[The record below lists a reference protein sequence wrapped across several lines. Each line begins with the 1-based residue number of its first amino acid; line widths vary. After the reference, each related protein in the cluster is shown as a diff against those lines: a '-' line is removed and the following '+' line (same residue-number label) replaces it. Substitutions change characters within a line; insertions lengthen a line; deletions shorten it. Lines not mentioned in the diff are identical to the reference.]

1 MKLICPI
8 FNATDF
14 YKVDHRRQYPDNTT
28 LIYSNLTAR
37 GSRVTGIDKIVNF
50 GAQFFIKRFLI
61 EAFNESFFS
70 QPKEKVVAEYK
81 RRMDTSLGADT
92 VPMDHVIALHDLGY
106 LPLEIKTLPE
116 GDLVPLQVPFL
127 TVVNTHPD
135 FFWLTNFIETLLS
148 CTIWGMVTSATV
160 AFEYRKNFEHWAK
173 VTGAPKG
180 MIPWL
185 GHSFAF
191 RGMFGLEAAAMS
203 DAGHLLSFQ
212 GTDTIPGI
220 DLLESYYNANSN
232 WQMVGGSV
240 PATEHSVG
248 SSVATSYA
256 DSDSIEEEFNE
267 VTGQWE
273 FVQFAKDVRPSK
285 NRNRQ
290 VTQSEKLFFG
300 ELLAYKRLITKVYPK
315 GIVSIVSDTFDFWA
329 VVTKIIPSL
338 KKEILSRDGKV
349 VIRPDSGDPVKI
361 IVGDP
366 EELDGTP
373 ANKGLI
379 QCLWDTFGGTTTPE
393 GYKML
398 DSHIGAIYGDS
409 ITIARQ
415 KAILEGLAAKG
426 FASSNVVL
434 GIGSYTYQYTTRDTF
449 GMAIKSTYA
458 EINGNPTPIFKQP
471 KTDSGKN
478 SHKGLMCVTGTSG
491 KYKVEQDVSWERE
504 KSPDNQ
510 LKTVFLDGKMVS
522 EVSLKQLRERIEHNL
537 LLI

>member
-37 GSRVTGIDKIVNF
+37 GSRVTGIDKVVNF

-61 EAFNESFFS
+61 EAFNDSFFS
-70 QPKEKVVAEYK
+70 QPKEKVVADYK
-81 RRMDTSLGADT
+81 RRLDTSLGSDT

-116 GDLVPLQVPFL
+116 GDLVPLQVPLL

-135 FFWLTNFIETLLS
+135 FFWLTNFIETMLS

-180 MIPWL
+180 FVPWQ
-185 GHSFAF
+185 GHSFCF
-191 RGMFGLEAAAMS
+191 RGMFGIEAAAMS
-203 DAGHLLSFQ
+203 DAGHMLSFQ

-220 DLLESYYNANSN
+220 DLLENYYNANSN

-240 PATEHSVG
+240 CATEHSTM
-248 SSVATSYA
+248 SSGGKETEAET
-256 DSDSIEEEFNE
+256 
-267 VTGQWE
+267 
-273 FVQFAKDVRPSK
+273 
-285 NRNRQ
+285 
-290 VTQSEKLFFG
+290 
-300 ELLAYKRLITKVYPK
+300 YKRLITKVYPK
-315 GIVSIVSDTFDFWA
+315 GIVSIVSDTYDFWA

-338 KKEILSRDGKV
+338 KKEILARDGKV

-393 GYKML
+393 GYKIL

-458 EINGNPTPIFKQP
+458 EIDGKPTPIFKQP

-491 KYKVEQDVSWERE
+491 NYKVEQNVSWERE
-504 KSPDNQ
+504 KSPENQ